1 MPPSTA
7 PSPSIIVVMGV
18 SGSGKTTIGGR
29 LADALRWPFLDA
41 DTLHSE
47 ASIESMRRGIALTDE
62 ARAPWL
68 AAVRARILD
77 AHRHGRPLVVA
88 CSALKAAYRG
98 AMADGIPVTWVYLTG
113 PPDLI
118 RARLEDRPGHFM
130 KARLLDSQYAALE
143 EPSGAIVVDVT
154 NGPGEIVRDVLAAL
168 DPRR

>member
-1 MPPSTA
+1 MPRPA
-7 PSPSIIVVMGV
+7 PRPPSIIVVMGV

-29 LADALRWPFLDA
+29 LAEALDWPFLDA
-41 DTLHSE
+41 DTLHSD
-47 ASIESMRRGIALTDE
+47 ANIESMRQGIALTDE

-88 CSALKAAYRG
+88 CSALKTAYRD
-98 AMADGIPVTWVYLTG
+98 AMAEGVEVTWVYLTG

-118 RARLEDRPGHFM
+118 RDRLEHRPGHFM

-143 EPSGAIVVDVT
+143 EPSDAIVVDVT
-154 NGPGEIVRDVLAAL
+154 NRPGGIVRDVLAAL
-168 DPRR
+168 DARR